1 MTAVLF
7 IHGFPFDHL
16 LWRHQVVA
24 LTRWRCLAP
33 DLRGAGTSDAPSAAD
48 AYSMGTYADDLITL
62 LDRAKI
68 SDAVVCGLS
77 LGGYIVF
84 ELLRRFPE
92 RVRAAILCNTKAAA
106 DTPEAKRGR
115 DILAARALKDGAGVV
130 AAELVPKLLARSTL
144 ERRPEVGAEVEEM
157 ILFLVRSLCL
167 LLKPAIWRRS
177 SSRSW

>member
-1 MTAVLF
+1 MGTEGGGVMAVLDR
-7 IHGFPFDHL
+7 G
-16 LWRHQVVA
+16 RV
-24 LTRWRCLAP
+24 
-33 DLRGAGTSDAPSAAD
+33 RGA
-48 AYSMGTYADDLITL
+48 
-62 LDRAKI
+62 
-68 SDAVVCGLS
+68 VVWGLP

-144 ERRPEVGAEVEEM
+144 ERRPEVGAEVE
-157 ILFLVRSLCL
+157 
-167 LLKPAIWRRS
+167 
-177 SSRSW
+177 